1 MTDNASQDSAVSGQS
16 GRVVYFFIALAP
28 FLAIFALVPLE
39 LYTNAVEYWRWNMEF
54 LGSFIFA
61 GATLYA
67 ILVLLLY
74 VLSLFRA
81 NALRVSSLALFYLG
95 IYLLLADVLAPLQTG
110 LLDGS
115 ALESDEPFF
124 YTALELFLLGFVL
137 FFAVKFRRHAVRIA
151 TLMTLFL
158 LALAAAYFFYASM
171 LKSPDKSPGLPV
183 VEASSAPTGNIYHIV
198 LDEMQSDATLGY
210 IQQAG
215 LQDDLEGFTFYENNI
230 GNYLFTNVS
239 MPSYL
244 TGKLYRTGDFPR
256 WQQSYKEQGVFRRLY
271 EEGYKVDLYAVY
283 DHWCSPYAHNCV
295 SLDEIFE
302 QKTGLL
308 GADFITFIQ
317 IWFARVSPN
326 VVSNQALALGKQ
338 LGEFVD
344 ARMNAGADDIPKTI
358 ARGRAPYSSV
368 LMLDELIATERDRP
382 STGQY
387 IYAHT
392 ILPHGPYVINEDCE
406 YDGTMWK
413 TLGGKRAYYQQTRC
427 ALNKVMEFLDELK
440 RLDRYGDASIV
451 IHADTG
457 HGHQGFIRVDENDAV
472 QESIG
477 SASPPVELDKKFI
490 KSEEWYL
497 SRGMALLMIKP
508 PQAAGSLVFSK
519 DWSQLVD
526 VYPTILAMADLT
538 PSEANELDGIDL
550 LGADQ
555 AAMRE
560 THMYFTTPARVG
572 DVTTLTLS
580 DRGNIAAS
588 RLIIEDNS
596 QTVNQADRYTVSFG
610 VNDAGLELVGFSY
623 GEQLDDGSR
632 HWRWATGA
640 SSSIDLSSH
649 LRLSPGRYLVSFELE
664 PFGINEGASLGITI
678 GDVSHEVTMK
688 PGWQPYQLQYEFT
701 REQQALIRFDFEKA
715 TSPQSLGMSA
725 DQRELAARFQML
737 EIRPTE

>member
-1 MTDNASQDSAVSGQS
+1 MTDNSSQDRAVSGQS
-16 GRVVYFFIALAP
+16 GPVVYFFIALAP

-39 LYTNAVEYWRWNMEF
+39 LYTNAVEYWRWNMGF
-54 LGSFIFA
+54 PGRFILA

-74 VLSLFRA
+74 VLSLISS
-81 NALRVSSLALFYLG
+81 NALRVSCLALFYLG

-115 ALESDEPFF
+115 ALESDEPLF

-137 FFAVKFRRHAVRIA
+137 FFAVKFRQHAARIA

-158 LALAAAYFFYASM
+158 LVLAAAYFVYASV
-171 LKSPDKSPGLPV
+171 LRSPDESRDLPV
-183 VEASSAPTGNIYHIV
+183 VAPSSAPTGNIYHIV
-198 LDEMQSDATLGY
+198 LDEMQSDATRAY
-210 IQQAG
+210 IQQVG

-244 TGKLYRTGDFPR
+244 TGKLYRTGDFPL

-271 EEGYKVDLYAVY
+271 EEGYTVDLYAVY

-317 IWFARVSPN
+317 IWFARISPN
-326 VVSNQALALGKQ
+326 FVSNQALALGKQ

-344 ARMNAGADDIPKTI
+344 ARMNASADDIPKTI
-358 ARGRAPYSSV
+358 GRGRAPYSSV
-368 LMLDELIATERDRP
+368 LMMDELISTERDRP
-382 STGQY
+382 SKGQY

-392 ILPHGPYVINEDCE
+392 ILPHGPYVINENCE

-413 TLGGKRAYYQQTRC
+413 MLGGKRAYYQQTRC
-427 ALNKVMEFLDELK
+427 ALDKVVEFLDELK
-440 RLDRYGDASIV
+440 RLGRYRDASIV

-457 HGHQGFIRVDENDAV
+457 HGHQGFIRVDENGAV
-472 QESIG
+472 QESTG
-477 SASPPVELDKKFI
+477 SVSPKVELDKKFI
-490 KSEEWYL
+490 RSEEWYL

-508 PQAAGSLVFSK
+508 PQAAGTLVFSK

-538 PSEANELDGIDL
+538 ASATEGFDGIDL
-550 LGADQ
+550 LGAEP

-560 THMYFTTPARVG
+560 THMYFTTPSRIG

-580 DRGNIAAS
+580 DRGDIAAS
-588 RLIIEDNS
+588 RLVIEGNT
-596 QTVNQADRYTVSFG
+596 QTVNQADRYTVNFG
-610 VNDAGLELVGFSY
+610 VNDADLELPGFSY
-623 GEQLDDGSR
+623 GEHLDDGSR
-632 HWRWATGA
+632 HWRWATGT
-640 SSSIDLSSH
+640 SSSIDLASH
-649 LRLSPGRYLVSFELE
+649 LRLSPGRYLVNFELE

-678 GDVSHEVTMK
+678 GDFSHEVTMQQ
-688 PGWQPYQLQYEFT
+688 GWHIYQLEYDFT
-701 REQQALIRFDFEKA
+701 REQQALIRFDFENA
-715 TSPQSLGMSA
+715 ASPQSLGMSA

-737 EIRPTE
+737 EIRPTD